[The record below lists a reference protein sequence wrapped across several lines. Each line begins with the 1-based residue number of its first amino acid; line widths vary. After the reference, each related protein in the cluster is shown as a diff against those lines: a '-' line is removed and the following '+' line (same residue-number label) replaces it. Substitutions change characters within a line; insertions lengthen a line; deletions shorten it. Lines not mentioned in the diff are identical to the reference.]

1 MKIDGYYLDGE
12 TSKRF
17 TAYLEVSQLANRP
30 SIQLHVERQSDIHQK
45 MPLDFKELAIE
56 SRLGNTPREISFGQE
71 QLFVTENNDAIDRL
85 IEQNVNNKSA
95 SLLHT
100 LESKMTLVVLASII
114 TVSLTWSFIV
124 YGIPIAAKVVAEQL
138 PRFASDRFGSGLD
151 ILDQAIFEPT
161 ELDLARQQEILQL
174 VQPYIEKYQY
184 LNPNLNFRS
193 GMRANALALPGGE
206 IVFTDDFVNLAE
218 NDEELLA
225 VFFHELGHLKH
236 KHISRRILQDSMIT
250 LMVIFITGDVDTVDL
265 VTGLPTLILDMSYSR
280 KFEMEADT
288 YALEQL
294 HEADIPLQYF
304 SSIMKR
310 FESIFHD
317 EESGEGTDISIP
329 DFLSTHPT
337 TEERIRLTE
346 KLIKQYQNETT
357 D

>member
-1 MKIDGYYLDGE
+1 MKIGGYYLDGA

-17 TAYLEVSQLANRP
+17 TAYLEVGQMASRS
-30 SIQLHVERQSDIHQK
+30 SIQLHVEKQSGSHQK
-45 MPLDFKELAIE
+45 MPLDYKELTIE
-56 SRLGNTPREISFGQE
+56 SRLGNTPREISFGQD
-71 QLFVTENNDAIDRL
+71 QLFVTENNDAIDL
-85 IEQNVNNKSA
+85 LTKQYEVNKSA
-95 SLLHT
+95 SLLHA
-100 LESKMTLVVLASII
+100 LESKMTLVILASII

-124 YGIPIAAKVVAEQL
+124 YGIPTAAKVVAEKL
-138 PRFASDRFGSGLD
+138 PSFASDSFGSSIE
-151 ILDQAIFEPT
+151 ILDQSIFEPT
-161 ELDLARQQEILQL
+161 ELGHARQQEILQL
-174 VQPYIEKYQY
+174 VQPYIEKYED

-236 KHISRRILQDSMIT
+236 KHLSRRILQDSMIT

-265 VTGLPTLILDMSYSR
+265 VTGLPTLILDLSYSR
-280 KFEMEADT
+280 KFETEADT
-288 YALEQL
+288 FALERL
-294 HEADIPLQYF
+294 HRAGIPLQYF

-310 FESIFHD
+310 FETVYDD
-317 EESGEGTDISIP
+317 EESYDDTDISFP

-337 TEERIRLTE
+337 TEERIRLTD
-346 KLIKQYQNETT
+346 KLIKQYQNEAT